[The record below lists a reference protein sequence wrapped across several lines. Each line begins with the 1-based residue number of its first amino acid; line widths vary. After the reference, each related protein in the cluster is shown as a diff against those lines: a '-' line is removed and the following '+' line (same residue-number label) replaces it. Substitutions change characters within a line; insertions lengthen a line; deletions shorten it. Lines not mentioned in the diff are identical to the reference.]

1 MQMFGETCL
10 ANSYTLS
17 LYHLNKGGVMLPEK
31 QNKAFT
37 EFYNSAKNNDILD
50 SKTTLMIHMAAS
62 MAVGCYP

>member
-1 MQMFGETCL
+1 
-10 ANSYTLS
+10 
-17 LYHLNKGGVMLPEK
+17 MLPEK